1 MICVE
6 KLSMTQGTFS
16 LRDVSFEVHE
26 GQYAV
31 LTGKSGS
38 GKTSI
43 LEAICGLRRIQAGRV
58 LLGDVDVTHLRPAE
72 RRIGYVPQDGALFPN
87 YRVGE
92 QLAFALIVRRHAHQ
106 AINERVKDLAEMLK
120 ITHLLDRFPDN
131 LSGGEIQRVAL
142 GRTLALEPRVLCFDE
157 PLCALDSDTHEEI
170 CELLHTTIKAQQI
183 TTLHITHNRAEASIL
198 ADIAFDLRDGCIS
211 RIDGQDKR
219 P

>member
-6 KLSMTQGTFS
+6 NLCMTQGAFS
-16 LRDVSFEVHE
+16 LRDVSFEILE

-38 GKTSI
+38 GKTTI
-43 LEAICGLRRIQAGRV
+43 LEALCGLRRIQAGRV
-58 LLGDVDVTHLRPAE
+58 KLGDVDVTHLRPAE
-72 RRIGYVPQDGALFPN
+72 RRIGYVPQDGALFPT

-92 QLAFALIVRRHAHQ
+92 QLAFALIVRKHANHD
-106 AINERVKDLAEMLK
+106 ISSRVKELAQMLK
-120 ITHLLDRFPDN
+120 ITHLLDRYPDN

-142 GRTLALEPRVLCFDE
+142 GRTLALQPRVLCFDE

-170 CELLHTTIKAQQI
+170 CELLRTTIKAQQI

-198 ADIAFDLRDGCIS
+198 ADIAFDLRDGCIT
-211 RIDGQDKR
+211 RIDG
-219 P
+219 

>member
-16 LRDVSFEVHE
+16 LQDVSFEVQQ

-31 LTGKSGS
+31 LTGRSGS
-38 GKTSI
+38 GKTTI

-58 LLGDVDVTHLRPAE
+58 RLGEVDVTRLRPAE
-72 RRIGYVPQDGALFPN
+72 RRVGYVPQDGALFPN

-92 QLAFALIVRRHAHQ
+92 QLAFALIVRRHTHQ
-106 AINERVKDLAEMLK
+106 AINERVRALAQMLK
-120 ITHLLDRFPDN
+120 ITHLLDRYPDN
-131 LSGGEIQRVAL
+131 LSGGEKQRVAL

-170 CELLHTTIKAQQI
+170 CELLRTTIKAQQI
-183 TTLHITHNRAEASIL
+183 TTLHITHNRAEADIL
-198 ADIAFDLRDGCIS
+198 ADVAFDLQDG
-211 RIDGQDKR
+211 RIIRMEQ
-219 P
+219 

>member
-6 KLSMTQGTFS
+6 NLSITQGTFS
-16 LRDVSFEVHE
+16 LQDVSFEVQE

-31 LTGKSGS
+31 LTGRSGS
-38 GKTSI
+38 GKTTI
-43 LEAICGLRRIQAGRV
+43 LEALCGLRRIQAGRV
-58 LLGDVDVTHLRPAE
+58 RLGDVDVTHLRPAE

-92 QLAFALIVRRHAHQ
+92 QLAFALIVRRHADQ
-106 AINERVKDLAEMLK
+106 AINERVKDLAQMLK
-120 ITHLLDRFPDN
+120 ISHLLDRFPDN
-131 LSGGEIQRVAL
+131 LSGGEKQRVAL

-183 TTLHITHNRAEASIL
+183 TTLHITHNRAEADIL
-198 ADIAFDLRDGCIS
+198 ADIAFDLKDG
-211 RIDGQDKR
+211 RITR
-219 P
+219 MER